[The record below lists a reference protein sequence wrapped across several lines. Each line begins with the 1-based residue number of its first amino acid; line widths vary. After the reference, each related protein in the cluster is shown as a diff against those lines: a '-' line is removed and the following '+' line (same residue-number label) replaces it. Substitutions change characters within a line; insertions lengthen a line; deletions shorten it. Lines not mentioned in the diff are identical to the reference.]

1 MRDKLIELLVQ
12 AEKIAYELCIT
23 RPCSDECLVNGFCTD
38 TVPDKADHLIANGVT
53 VQQWIPV
60 SERLPEKNCKCL
72 VCVDVDVW
80 GKEYKAIAVEHYNE
94 DWLGWYSD
102 GGKIPNVTHWMP
114 MPELPKEGK

>member
-1 MRDKLIELLVQ
+1 MQRLRSLPMRDKLIELLRAGQ
-12 AEKIAYELCIT
+12 KKFFLLDFEA
-23 RPCSDECLVNGFCTD
+23 
-38 TVPDKADHLIANGVT
+38 KALADYLIANGVT
-53 VQQWIPV
+53 LQQWIPV

-80 GKEYKAIAVEHYNE
+80 GKEYKAIAVEQYNE

-114 MPELPKEGK
+114 LPKLPKENVNDTD